1 MGDSYTPSPPPT
13 NIVETYKGF
22 NIIRTNLGYYEV
34 GDDPGSKPGSLEEF
48 VYYDIGG
55 GGMSDSR
62 LSGIKETI
70 DISIEDFEE
79 GSTIENYLD

>member
-1 MGDSYTPSPPPT
+1 MGGSYTPSPPPT

-34 GDDPGSKPGSLEEF
+34 EDDPGSKPGSLEEY
-48 VYYDIGG
+48 VYNDIGG
-55 GGMSDSR
+55 GGMSDNR

-70 DISIEDFEE
+70 DDSIEDYEFGGER
-79 GSTIENYLD
+79 I